1 MLKSVF
7 VSLVVIMAAVPAF
20 AQDSG
25 WIGVYIGDQTD
36 RGVLV
41 RSVEPNSPAEKGGL
55 RANDVILQYNKED
68 VVGVLQLTR
77 LVQETPVGRTVDVTV
92 RRDNKEQTVK
102 VTTEKAPP
110 LFGLR
115 GNGLGLRT
123 PDIAALRDRAVRT
136 VPRLDQ
142 FLPGGSSMTAGVRVE
157 SLTPQ
162 LREFFG
168 VKGDAGVLVSNVQT
182 DSAAA
187 KAGLRAGDVVISV
200 AGRNISSPA
209 DFTREFR
216 TGSGAVTLRVVRD
229 KQERDVRIG
238 N

>member
-1 MLKSVF
+1 MLKSLL
-7 VSLVVIMAAVPAF
+7 VSVVVLAVAIPAF
-20 AQDSG
+20 AQEVG
-25 WIGVYIGDQTD
+25 WIGVSIAEQTD

-41 RSVEPNSPAEKGGL
+41 RSVEANSPAEKGGI

-77 LVQETPVGRTVDVTV
+77 MVNETPVGRTIDVTI
-92 RRDNKEQTVK
+92 RRDNREQTVK
-102 VTTEKAPP
+102 VTTERRPAA
-110 LFGLR
+110 FGLISPNR
-115 GNGLGLRT
+115 LPNISSAIR
-123 PDIAALRDRAVRT
+123 DRVVRAAPNLDLLLRD
-136 VPRLDQ
+136 
-142 FLPGGSSMTAGVRVE
+142 GSSMTAGIRVG

-168 VKGDAGVLVSNVQT
+168 VKGDIGVLVSNVQT
-182 DSAAA
+182 DSEAS
-187 KAGLRAGDVVISV
+187 KAGLRAGDVIISV
-200 AGRNISSPA
+200 AGRSVSTPT

-216 TGSGAVTLRVVRD
+216 ATTGGVALRVVRD

>member
-1 MLKSVF
+1 MLKSLL
-7 VSLVVIMAAVPAF
+7 VSVVVLVVAIPAF
-20 AQDSG
+20 AQGIG
-25 WIGVYIGDQTD
+25 WIGVSIAEQTD

-41 RSVEPNSPAEKGGL
+41 RSVEANSPAEKGGL

-77 LVQETPVGRTVDVTV
+77 MVNETPVGRTIDVTV
-92 RRDNKEQTVK
+92 RRDNREQTVK
-102 VTTEKAPP
+102 VTTERRPP
-110 LFGLR
+110 A
-115 GNGLGLRT
+115 LGLIRPNRL
-123 PDIAALRDRAVRT
+123 PDITSAVRDRVVRSLPNLDQLLRD
-136 VPRLDQ
+136 
-142 FLPGGSSMTAGVRVE
+142 GSSMTAGIRVG

-168 VKGDAGVLVSNVQT
+168 VKGDVGVLVSSVQT
-182 DSAAA
+182 DSEAS
-187 KAGLRAGDVVISV
+187 KAGLRAGDVIISV
-200 AGRNISSPA
+200 AGRSVSTPT

-216 TGSGAVTLRVVRD
+216 AATGGATLRVVRD

>member
-7 VSLVVIMAAVPAF
+7 VSLVVLVAAVPAF

-25 WIGVYIGDQTD
+25 WIGVYIADQTD

-55 RANDVILQYNKED
+55 RANDVIMQYNKED

-77 LVQETPVGRTVDVTV
+77 LVSETPVGRTVDVTV
-92 RRDNKEQTVK
+92 RRDSKEQTVK

-110 LFGLR
+110 LFGLGLR
-115 GNGLGLRT
+115 GNRT

-136 VPRLDQ
+136 IPRLDQ
-142 FLPGGSSMTAGVRVE
+142 LLPGGSVITAGVRVE

-162 LREFFG
+162 LREYFG
-168 VKGDAGVLVSNVQT
+168 VKGEVGVLVSNVQA
-182 DSAAA
+182 DSAAS

-200 AGRNISSPA
+200 AGRTVSSPA

-229 KQERDVRIG
+229 KQERDVRLG